1 MAVLAVD
8 TYIVCHWH
16 RNSNLNMCQE
26 GRSQLGVVMEVEE
39 EYKGVEHTVVEEEHR
54 VLHDAVKDD
63 GVVYSAVDKVGEG
76 ESKEVEDKVVVV
88 EEAEG
93 EEEGSNCYFVDRSNC
108 YFGHRSNCYFYH
120 NYYYCSNEWVKV

>member
-39 EYKGVEHTVVEEEHR
+39 EYKEVVHR
-54 VLHDAVKDD
+54 VVVLHDAVKDD
-63 GVVYSAVDKVGEG
+63 GVVYSAVDKVGEVV
-76 ESKEVEDKVVVV
+76 ESKEVEDKVVV
-88 EEAEG
+88 EEAEAAG
-93 EEEGSNCYFVDRSNC
+93 GSNCYFVDRSNC
-108 YFGHRSNCYFYH
+108 FAGHRSNCYFYH

>member
-1 MAVLAVD
+1 
-8 TYIVCHWH
+8 
-16 RNSNLNMCQE
+16 MCQE

-39 EYKGVEHTVVEEEHR
+39 EYKEVVHRVVEEEHL
-54 VLHDAVKDD
+54 VAHVAVKYD

-76 ESKEVEDKVVVV
+76 ESKEVEDKVVV
-88 EEAEG
+88 EGADG

-108 YFGHRSNCYFYH
+108 FAGHRSNCYFYH